1 MTFVSIKLSWF
12 WWFPKIHENYLVTG
26 FSAFKLTN
34 WVTLLFYTDQR
45 IDSTI
50 DNHFDHPFATAYI
63 KKKNYLLGSI
73 TCRYSENAKIEP
85 KNFVD
90 DKICKE
96 VNAVF
101 IQILKFVKYSVLPSF
116 FTFPF

>member
-1 MTFVSIKLSWF
+1 M
-12 WWFPKIHENYLVTG
+12 
-26 FSAFKLTN
+26 
-34 WVTLLFYTDQR
+34 LFYTDQR